1 MFRPTSNS
9 FCNTHPPCHVHL
21 LSVRVATHL
30 LLFAS
35 SRSSLALPV
44 LPMDSGDFDFSDS
57 VRAGL
62 YTAGHRAMGSFEQRE
77 RDPYSQRPVDDNWVL
92 VWMNQYW
99 FHTDYESIRFNLA
112 DKISYKGGDFHGH
125 VEFVDS
131 PYYGYEYMLLFF
143 RRHHDCPPATMKF
156 GKVVGTEN
164 WLHVDRNNWQNNCM
178 LMPSEIQGHP

>member
-1 MFRPTSNS
+1 MDWGD
-9 FCNTHPPCHVHL
+9 
-21 LSVRVATHL
+21 
-30 LLFAS
+30 FAS
-35 SRSSLALPV
+35 
-44 LPMDSGDFDFSDS
+44 SDS

-62 YTAGHRAMGSFEQRE
+62 YTAGHRAMGSFEHRE
-77 RDPYSQRPVDDNWVL
+77 QDPYSQRPGDDNWVL
-92 VWMNQYW
+92 VWMNRYW

-131 PYYGYEYMLLFF
+131 PYYGYEYMLLTFKL
-143 RRHHDCPPATMKF
+143 HHDCPPATMKF